1 MLRKWAFFSMN
12 LKKEKSTRQKTCQI
26 VSEIGIFSQDP
37 DPDPDPHFL
46 RIRIR
51 IRTGQKQADPGGSGS
66 GSGSETLLRTKV
78 IYIRILQFLQK
89 YLDPNSFLSARNT
102 FLNKIILIT
111 VKILILKGYRANE
124 NTPKVGRYLINI
136 TKTVGTSINLNCSVN
151 LSDEKV
157 GREEPNRASQ

>member
-66 GSGSETLLRTKV
+66 GSGSETLIKGLN
-78 IYIRILQFLQK
+78 
-89 YLDPNSFLSARNT
+89 YLF
-102 FLNKIILIT
+102 
-111 VKILILKGYRANE
+111 
-124 NTPKVGRYLINI
+124 
-136 TKTVGTSINLNCSVN
+136 
-151 LSDEKV
+151 
-157 GREEPNRASQ
+157 

>member
-12 LKKEKSTRQKTCQI
+12 LKKEKSTRQKTCKI

-66 GSGSETLLRTKV
+66 GSGSGSETLV
-78 IYIRILQFLQK
+78 C
-89 YLDPNSFLSARNT
+89 NE
-102 FLNKIILIT
+102 
-111 VKILILKGYRANE
+111 LILYKGPLFQ
-124 NTPKVGRYLINI
+124 THFI
-136 TKTVGTSINLNCSVN
+136 S
-151 LSDEKV
+151 
-157 GREEPNRASQ
+157 